1 MLTSQPDPTSQS
13 FKCGLESPQG
23 HPYWDHSSNQGD
35 NQRVH
40 HKDRAIVMSSGE
52 ISVQIVEI
60 IIKIRETILY
70 EYVRRTSGGPSGTSG
85 TWMLSRNHNKGRQEH
100 QLYHQQHTV
109 KILVQSETPRKPSG
123 KIMSTVKT
131 LGDRNTT
138 EIIRNQKLQK
148 EHYIDY

>member
-1 MLTSQPDPTSQS
+1 VPWSLLRGTPIGTIQATRGTTRGSIT
-13 FKCGLESPQG
+13 
-23 HPYWDHSSNQGD
+23 
-35 NQRVH
+35 R
-40 HKDRAIVMSSGE
+40 SSGE

-60 IIKIRETILY
+60 IIEIRETILY

-100 QLYHQQHTV
+100 QLDHQQYTV

-138 EIIRNQKLQK
+138 ETTRNQRLHK
-148 EHYIDY
+148 EHYKDH